1 MADKPNN
8 PFQFWQELKRRK
20 VFRVIAM
27 YVAAAYVII
36 ELSNNVVEP
45 LSLPAWTPTMIIV
58 LLVIGFPFAVIFSW
72 IFDITPEG
80 VKKTESIE
88 TVKEQEPLLIPVKRK
103 QRVSDVIIAVLVVV
117 VVILAYPKIFKKDKF
132 EDIRDSAGRISVAVM
147 PFQNLT
153 NDTLNNVWET
163 GIQNLLI
170 SSLSNSEEE
179 LSVRQSQTMFDIF
192 ESTGH
197 TNYASITP
205 SIASDIA
212 IKLEANTFIHGSLYK
227 DGNKIRINAQLRDS
241 ETEEINKSFEIDG
254 NTKDDMFHIIDSLS
268 YLIKDYLEIK
278 VLGQEID
285 YDVSTWANTN
295 SPEAYRFFIRGVDRY
310 WSVDYVSAIDLFTE
324 ASKIDS
330 SFLSNTT
337 YLMLSYLGS
346 GQYKKSNQLLNKIYR
361 HVNDLP
367 YFEQLQVKYWK
378 ANLSDKNI
386 QEAIKYLGLILEHD
400 PQQRMFWYRMGL
412 QYNRISRYGKAA
424 EAYEKA
430 LEIDRQWGGGWKWSS
445 LYWGLGKTY
454 HEVGNHKREKE
465 IYELGLSILPDN
477 PGIIFNQAICALSL
491 GDTVNANEYIRKYRS
506 IRETEG
512 WEDYWI
518 EYRIGQIYYYA
529 KQFDTAINIYR
540 DLIAKDS
547 QEPWSKLSL
556 GHILINNDINVNE
569 GMEFIE
575 QALEIEPND
584 LDLLYSKGMGLYKQG
599 HLDEALEFLNKSW
612 DLRPIYHHDQYLLM
626 KEVEQALANQIK

>member
-1 MADKPNN
+1 
-8 PFQFWQELKRRK
+8 
-20 VFRVIAM
+20 
-27 YVAAAYVII
+27 
-36 ELSNNVVEP
+36 
-45 LSLPAWTPTMIIV
+45 
-58 LLVIGFPFAVIFSW
+58 
-72 IFDITPEG
+72 
-80 VKKTESIE
+80 
-88 TVKEQEPLLIPVKRK
+88 
-103 QRVSDVIIAVLVVV
+103 
-117 VVILAYPKIFKKDKF
+117 
-132 EDIRDSAGRISVAVM
+132 
-147 PFQNLT
+147 
-153 NDTLNNVWET
+153 
-163 GIQNLLI
+163 
-170 SSLSNSEEE
+170 
-179 LSVRQSQTMFDIF
+179 
-192 ESTGH
+192 
-197 TNYASITP
+197 
-205 SIASDIA
+205 
-212 IKLEANTFIHGSLYK
+212 
-227 DGNKIRINAQLRDS
+227 
-241 ETEEINKSFEIDG
+241 
-254 NTKDDMFHIIDSLS
+254 
-268 YLIKDYLEIK
+268 
-278 VLGQEID
+278 
-285 YDVSTWANTN
+285 
-295 SPEAYRFFIRGVDRY
+295 
-310 WSVDYVSAIDLFTE
+310 
-324 ASKIDS
+324 
-330 SFLSNTT
+330 
-337 YLMLSYLGS
+337 
-346 GQYKKSNQLLNKIYR
+346 
-361 HVNDLP
+361 
-367 YFEQLQVKYWK
+367 
-378 ANLSDKNI
+378 
-386 QEAIKYLGLILEHD
+386 
-400 PQQRMFWYRMGL
+400 MGL